1 MFGNQDEITNKQL
14 YSMIINI
21 VGCNYLHE
29 SIISTFIESID
40 QEYSN
45 RVRVVSLL
53 KSDQLMNSNESNK
66 EPGFGLLNMTWMRK
80 TLNYRPATVIIV
92 YDIRNKS
99 DNISLKDYEN
109 SIFTEITKIKKSD
122 NYPFTNIVLLI
133 YNNNSSFIF
142 DSYSED
148 KERPYNLKKV
158 IDLKNIFYINGVD
171 GLKTIAKKF
180 SAYVMKITLN
190 YYRAI
195 KKNMKIKKNNTV
207 DVKEKTIKYNIKLG
221 VVSQIKNRKKNLKFI
236 KYYEEGYNMLQTI
249 DFKNYFFGSNDV
261 KWNYLEIKSV
271 ADWLLFKIINL
282 KTPDLHN
289 SIQSLINMF
298 VFHMRNYSRID
309 LLTEENGEIIEKNE
323 SIEKSVLGSM
333 ERLVIVEYFWS
344 TLRYEFFAKFL
355 EENFKPDF
363 YIKNYLNF
371 PGYYYMV
378 RIFFIF
384 K

>member
-1 MFGNQDEITNKQL
+1 MFGSQEEITNKHL

-29 SIISTFIESID
+29 SIISTFNESID
-40 QEYSN
+40 SEYSD

-53 KSDQLMNSNESNK
+53 KSDQLIYSKESNK
-66 EPGFGLLNMTWMRK
+66 EPGFGLLNITWMRK
-80 TLNYRPATVIIV
+80 TLNYRPATVIMV

-99 DNISLKDYEN
+99 ESISFKDYES
-109 SIFTEITKIKKSD
+109 SIFIEISKIKKSD

-133 YNNNSSFIF
+133 YNSNSSFTF

-148 KERPYNLKKV
+148 KERSHNLKKL

-180 SAYVMKITLN
+180 SANIMKLTLN

-195 KKNMKIKKNNTV
+195 KKNLKIKKNNSV
-207 DVKEKTIKYNIKLG
+207 DVKEKIIKYNIKLG
-221 VVSQIKNRKKNLKFI
+221 IISQIKNRKRNLKFI
-236 KYYEEGYNMLQTI
+236 KYYEEAYNMLQSV
-249 DFKNYFFGSNDV
+249 DLKNYFFGSNVV

-271 ADWLLFKIINL
+271 ADWLLLQIVHL
-282 KTPDLHN
+282 KTNDLQN

-298 VFHMRNYSRID
+298 VFHIGNYARME
-309 LLTEENGEIIEKNE
+309 LLNQDHNEKNE
-323 SIEKSVLGSM
+323 VIEEKSSSDSIEK
-333 ERLVIVEYFWS
+333 LVFVEYFWS
-344 TLRYEFFAKFL
+344 ALRYEFFAKFL
-355 EENFKPDF
+355 EDNFKQDF

-378 RIFFIF
+378 KF
-384 K
+384 

>member
-1 MFGNQDEITNKQL
+1 MFGSQEEITNKHL

-29 SIISTFIESID
+29 SIISTFNESID
-40 QEYSN
+40 PEYSD

-53 KSDQLMNSNESNK
+53 KSDQLIYSNESNK
-66 EPGFGLLNMTWMRK
+66 EPGFGLLNITWMRK
-80 TLNYRPATVIIV
+80 TLNYRPATVIMV

-99 DNISLKDYEN
+99 ESISFKDYES
-109 SIFTEITKIKKSD
+109 SIFIEISKIKKSD

-133 YNNNSSFIF
+133 YNSNSSFTF

-148 KERPYNLKKV
+148 KERSHNLKKL
-158 IDLKNIFYINGVD
+158 IDFKNIFYINGVD

-180 SAYVMKITLN
+180 SANIMKLTLN

-195 KKNMKIKKNNTV
+195 KKNLKIKKNNSV
-207 DVKEKTIKYNIKLG
+207 DVKEKIIKYNIKLG
-221 VVSQIKNRKKNLKFI
+221 IISQIKNRKRNLKFI
-236 KYYEEGYNMLQTI
+236 KYYEEAYNMLQSV
-249 DFKNYFFGSNDV
+249 DLKNYFFGSNVV

-271 ADWLLFKIINL
+271 ADWLLLQIVHL
-282 KTPDLHN
+282 KTNDLQN

-298 VFHMRNYSRID
+298 VFHIGNYARME
-309 LLTEENGEIIEKNE
+309 LLNQDHDEKNE
-323 SIEKSVLGSM
+323 VIEEKSSSDSIEK
-333 ERLVIVEYFWS
+333 LVFVEYFWS
-344 TLRYEFFAKFL
+344 ALRYEFFAKFL
-355 EENFKPDF
+355 EDNFKQDF

-378 RIFFIF
+378 KF
-384 K
+384 